1 MTTVVAVTPTEK
13 TTHNSHKFGFTL
25 SPNNYGYW
33 KAMVQPFLV
42 TNNLFGYVD
51 GTIPCPPVTIPA
63 SLSSEKESSP
73 TTVSPPQP
81 NPSYTAWVSN
91 DAHVR
96 MLITS
101 TISEA
106 SFQHVQGLTSRD
118 LWLSLERAY
127 APQTSSRE
135 YTLKTQLLKLEMK
148 PDETSSAYLTRA
160 QIYADA
166 LANIGEPM
174 KDKDLVMLVLSGLRE
189 EYNGLKSTLLG
200 RQFPTAFAEL
210 HGLLSD
216 HDYMIKKFSIDPS
229 PPQAFTTVTNNR
241 NSAVSGAISSTPQ
254 PDQLQ
259 AIQQLLSQLGL
270 QVQPVNA
277 QPAQAFY
284 TNRSGNHRGRGRD
297 SRRGR
302 GNYNNRSQGGG
313 NRNQFSWAS
322 NQNTVFGTCN
332 RCGIG
337 HIPSLCSNRDPA
349 TMRTRQPPSANVIEY
364 RSQAWLP
371 DTGSSHHVAPDLSSF
386 DNSEAYYGEDNLHVG
401 NDSTCSENVFFHR
414 SCFFH
419 YMASKTWTSTSSA
432 FEVNVI

>member
-1 MTTVVAVTPTEK
+1 MAITAFTSTEK
-13 TTHNSHKFGFTL
+13 TTHNSHRFGFTL

-42 TNNLFGYVD
+42 TNNLFGYID
-51 GTIPCPPVTIPA
+51 GTIPCPPTTLPSRSTLEKDAA
-63 SLSSEKESSP
+63 S
-73 TTVSPPQP
+73 TAVQPPQP
-81 NPSYTAWVSN
+81 NPSYPAWVSN

-96 MLITS
+96 MLIIS

-127 APQTSSRE
+127 APHTSSRE
-135 YTLKTQLLKLEMK
+135 YTLKTQLLKLQMK
-148 PDETSSAYLTRA
+148 ADETSSAYLTRA
-160 QIYADA
+160 QEYSDA

-174 KDKDLVMLVLSGLRE
+174 KEKDLVMLVISGLRE

-216 HDYMIKKFSIDPS
+216 HDYMIKKSATDIS
-229 PPQAFTTVTNNR
+229 PTQAFTAVTNSR
-241 NSAVSGAISSTPQ
+241 VSPVIGGTSSTPQ

-270 QVQPVNA
+270 QIQTSNA

-284 TNRSGNHRGRGRD
+284 TNRSGNNRGRGRD

-302 GNYNNRSQGGG
+302 GNYNSRNQGGG
-313 NRNQFSWAS
+313 NRNQFTWAS

-337 HIPSLCSNRDPA
+337 HIPSQCPNRDPA
-349 TMRTRQPPSANVIEY
+349 TVRTRQPPSANFTDY
-364 RSQAWLP
+364 RSQTSTSWLP

-401 NDSTCSENVFFHR
+401 NGHPYP
-414 SCFFH
+414 H
-419 YMASKTWTSTSSA
+419 YPLHGSK
-432 FEVNVI
+432 